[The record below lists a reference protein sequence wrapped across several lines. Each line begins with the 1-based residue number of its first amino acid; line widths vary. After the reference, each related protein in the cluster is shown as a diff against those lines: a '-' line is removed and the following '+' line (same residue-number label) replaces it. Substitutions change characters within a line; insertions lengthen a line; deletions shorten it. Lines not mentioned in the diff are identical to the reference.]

1 MRLCEDRGETMTKKK
16 KLWIMLPCI
25 AVGLAVLIVVWLMVC
40 GYFWTWGLFSEMA
53 NLRYKK
59 LAGNSDAY
67 AVETVEPLTDSPLA
81 GKHVLFLG
89 SSVPYGAA
97 SLQTSF
103 AEYLAR
109 HNTMTFVK
117 EAVSG
122 TTLVDSGIDSYIAR
136 MKRLDGNE
144 AFDFVV
150 CQLSTNDA
158 TQKKPLG
165 KIAAEGEAFDT
176 STVCGAI
183 EYIIQYVRDTWHCPV
198 VFYTN
203 AYYESAEYSA
213 MVDALFSIQE
223 KYGIGVID
231 LYTDTAFNAI
241 SEESRAL
248 WMADAIH
255 PTRAGY
261 LQWWTPKME
270 QELFRLFPKA

>member
-1 MRLCEDRGETMTKKK
+1 MDIRTILQNMTKEEK
-16 KLWIMLPCI
+16 
-25 AVGLAVLIVVWLMVC
+25 
-40 GYFWTWGLFSEMA
+40 
-53 NLRYKK
+53 
-59 LAGNSDAY
+59 
-67 AVETVEPLTDSPLA
+67 
-81 GKHVLFLG
+81 
-89 SSVPYGAA
+89 AA
-97 SLQTSF
+97 L
-103 AEYLAR
+103 
-109 HNTMTFVK
+109 
-117 EAVSG
+117 VSG
-122 TTLVDSGIDSYIAR
+122 TEFMYTNRIPRLGVPALRMSDGPHGLRVQAEGGDNGVTGSLPATAFPTAACTASGWNPENVRR
-136 MKRLDGNE
+136 MGE
-144 AFDFVV
+144 A
-150 CQLSTNDA
+150 
-158 TQKKPLG
+158 
-165 KIAAEGEAFDT
+165 IAAEGEAFDT

-213 MVDALFSIQE
+213 MVDVLFSIQE
-223 KYGIGVID
+223 KYGIGVIE